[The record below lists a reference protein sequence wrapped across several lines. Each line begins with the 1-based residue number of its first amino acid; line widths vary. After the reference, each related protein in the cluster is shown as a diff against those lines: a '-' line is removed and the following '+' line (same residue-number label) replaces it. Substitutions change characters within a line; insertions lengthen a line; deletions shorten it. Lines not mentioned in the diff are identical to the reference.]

1 VYGYRTPHV
10 HPPHC
15 PTLHAR
21 SNPDCRPPCTARA
34 RPPFMR
40 LPAAYITSRAAD
52 GECAPPH
59 TARCVSKNQ
68 HSNSPHPLPRRAR
81 PRTAG
86 MLRVT
91 DAPAP
96 SCVGSRRSRCSAE
109 GGVQVKVEE
118 GVSSTCTVPH
128 SSLLAVLGWVCV
140 YGVTGCTAD
149 SSRVDAGGSVCSG
162 AAPLLGTPRAPMG
175 RQPSPPTRRCRQPVC
190 ASLGGSASEYWD

>member
-1 VYGYRTPHV
+1 
-10 HPPHC
+10 
-15 PTLHAR
+15 
-21 SNPDCRPPCTARA
+21 
-34 RPPFMR
+34 
-40 LPAAYITSRAAD
+40 
-52 GECAPPH
+52 
-59 TARCVSKNQ
+59 
-68 HSNSPHPLPRRAR
+68 
-81 PRTAG
+81 
-86 MLRVT
+86 
-91 DAPAP
+91 
-96 SCVGSRRSRCSAE
+96 
-109 GGVQVKVEE
+109 VQVKVEE